1 MSFNSFNGRIK
12 CCYEC
17 KKRHMYCHS
26 TCEDYLRE
34 RKDLNEYNEKQR
46 KIKLERQMFNEI
58 KSKTIE
64 KTKRMY
70 KVK

>member
-17 KKRHMYCHS
+17 KKRHMYCHN

>member
-1 MSFNSFNGRIK
+1 
-12 CCYEC
+12 
-17 KKRHMYCHS
+17 MYCHS
-26 TCEDYLRE
+26 ACEDYLRE

-46 KIKLERQMFNEI
+46 KIKLERQMFNET